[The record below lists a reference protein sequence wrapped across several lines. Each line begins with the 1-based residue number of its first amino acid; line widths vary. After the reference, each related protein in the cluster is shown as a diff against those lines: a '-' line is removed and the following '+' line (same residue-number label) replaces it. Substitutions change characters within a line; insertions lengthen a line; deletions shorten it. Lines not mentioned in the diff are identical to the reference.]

1 MDKHK
6 EPVLP
11 NRGNAAL
18 FLSCDLVLLT
28 VHWQVYE
35 LLKTIHKTQV
45 MANKNSFR
53 TPYSTLLPKHTEI

>member
-6 EPVLP
+6 ELLLR
-11 NRGNAAL
+11 NRGNA
-18 FLSCDLVLLT
+18 LSCDLVLLI